1 MASRSRT
8 TAPASIDAAR
18 REVATSPHRDESD
31 QSGNDL
37 STGASGT
44 TGKNVAAKP
53 SSQIELSPAVLNGDT
68 RIEVD
73 GIEVDLR
80 NRYLAAFLAWLVP
93 GAGHFY
99 QGRRGKATLFVLCVL
114 SLWVIGFAIG
124 GANVVY
130 ASWQPGDR
138 RWHYFLQ
145 AGVGAVSLPALVQG
159 NKMRENT
166 DPRGRTVDSYRPL
179 WNGFMAP
186 PNRPVLE
193 GEADEVAAWY
203 AIHGSG
209 YELGT
214 WFTMIAG
221 LLNFLIIYDAFGG
234 PLAVPISGKR

>member
-124 GANVVY
+124 G
-130 ASWQPGDR
+130 
-138 RWHYFLQ
+138 
-145 AGVGAVSLPALVQG
+145 
-159 NKMRENT
+159 
-166 DPRGRTVDSYRPL
+166 
-179 WNGFMAP
+179 
-186 PNRPVLE
+186 
-193 GEADEVAAWY
+193 
-203 AIHGSG
+203 
-209 YELGT
+209 
-214 WFTMIAG
+214 
-221 LLNFLIIYDAFGG
+221 
-234 PLAVPISGKR
+234 